1 MRNFLLLLIVAAAFI
16 PSCNFFR
23 GERVRGNG
31 HQTTE
36 ERAVGSFKSVSSS
49 GSFDI
54 YVSSAATPAVKI
66 EAEENLLPYI
76 ETYVDGDKLYI
87 DTKDGYW
94 LDNKRAMRVFV
105 SAPEFTSIHSS
116 GSGNIIGETKITNPH
131 KLALSVS
138 GSADIKMEVDAP
150 EVEAEVSGSGDI
162 RLQGQTKI
170 FKTGVSGSGDIH
182 AMDLL
187 AEETSVQITGSGDA
201 DVYASVALDVA
212 VTGSGDVRY
221 KGGGQLRKSNIAG
234 SGKVT
239 KLE

>member
-1 MRNFLLLLIVAAAFI
+1 MRNFLLLMIVAAALV
-16 PSCNFFR
+16 PSCNIFR

-31 HQTTE
+31 NQTTQ
-36 ERAVGSFKSVSSS
+36 ERNVGSFKSVSSS

-54 YVSSAATPAVKI
+54 YVSSGTSHAVKV

-76 ETYVDGDKLYI
+76 ETYVDGGKLYI

-94 LDNKRAMRVFV
+94 LDNKRAMRVYV
-105 SAPEFTSIHSS
+105 TSPEFTSIHSS

-131 KLALSVS
+131 KLVLSVS

-150 EVEAEVSGSGDI
+150 EVEAEISGSGSI
-162 RLQGQTKI
+162 NLQGQTKI
-170 FKTGVSGSGDIH
+170 FETGLSGSGDIR
-182 AMDLL
+182 AMNLL
-187 AEETSVQITGSGDA
+187 AEETKVSITGSGDA

-212 VTGSGDVRY
+212 ITGSGDVRY

-239 KLE
+239 RLE